1 MRIFVGVVFGVLVGA
16 SSMHAVAKFPAAVP
30 LNDEQKAKAAEA
42 QARSAYNA
50 KKEAFQLCASM
61 QRVADRYL
69 KDAKAKGKD
78 MKPVDT
84 PACQDPG
91 PFQAATAP
99 SAVVAA
105 APPKPAVA
113 PTTKK

>member
-1 MRIFVGVVFGVLVGA
+1 MRILVGVAFGVLIGA
-16 SSMHAVAKFPAAVP
+16 ASMHAVAKFPAAAP

-84 PACQDPG
+84 PTCQDPG
-91 PFQAATAP
+91 PFQAAGAP
-99 SAVVAA
+99 SAVAVAT
-105 APPKPAVA
+105 PPKPVIAT
-113 PTTKK
+113 PTKK